1 MNTNALAKHYDQL
14 TPRERLPLI
23 LAASARGDAVERERL
38 ARSGPRVGLTVPDH
52 FGLAQA
58 FDELS
63 TLHLLELLNLAALYL
78 RLLAMADADGE
89 DGEQMLDCAL
99 LYGFVFNVRLAG
111 WRLFCAEHGFPPE
124 LLWAELPGYGTVRR
138 AERTAQAAA
147 FTPEGAAAHAKRRG
161 RADCEPP
168 TAEGVAA
175 GLREALRVRAD
186 WWG

>member
-1 MNTNALAKHYDQL
+1 MNTNALAKHYDKL
-14 TPRERLPLI
+14 APRERLPLI

-38 ARSGPRVGLTVPDH
+38 ARSAPRVGYTLPDH

-58 FDELS
+58 FEELS
-63 TLHLLELLNLAALYL
+63 TLHLLELVELAAQYL
-78 RLLAMADADGE
+78 RLLALADCE
-89 DGEQMLDCAL
+89 DGEQMFDCAL

-124 LLWAELPGYGTVRR
+124 LLWADLPGYGTVQQ
-138 AERTAQAAA
+138 AERMAQVAA

-161 RADCEPP
+161 RADFEPP
-168 TAEGVAA
+168 TAEGAAA
-175 GLREALRVRAD
+175 GLGEALRVRAQ